1 MSNRDRCI
9 SVIDSMEEWQL
20 QSVLEMLQAVKG
32 TMDKLE
38 SDSLATMQLLSNSEL
53 AEKLIEGKSTPLS
66 ECVPENEVIW

>member
-53 AEKLIEGKSTPLS
+53 AEKLIEGKNTPLS